1 MYNIGNTNNIR
12 NMGHDEREIYQMIS
26 EMQLKNVL
34 VNTLTR
40 AHTFLICQIHKKIQS
55 YIDGCVDWG

>member
-1 MYNIGNTNNIR
+1 
-12 NMGHDEREIYQMIS
+12 MIS

-40 AHTFLICQIHKKIQS
+40 ARTFLICQIHKKIQS